1 MKSVVKILNK
11 EFQVHGPQGSEEQL
25 FEAARYLDKQIRT
38 IRESGRI
45 IGLERMT
52 MMAALNV
59 THELLQLRKSCERES
74 QALTHR
80 IQHLQN
86 KIEGAL
92 MEDVA
97 LEETFS

>member
-25 FEAARYLDKQIRT
+25 FEAAHYLDKQIRA
-38 IRESGRI
+38 IRESGRV

-52 MMAALNV
+52 MMAALNIS
-59 THELLQLRKSCERES
+59 HELMQLRHSLDMES
-74 QALTHR
+74 QALSHR

-86 KIEGAL
+86 KLEGAL
-92 MEDVA
+92 MEEVA
-97 LEETFS
+97 LA